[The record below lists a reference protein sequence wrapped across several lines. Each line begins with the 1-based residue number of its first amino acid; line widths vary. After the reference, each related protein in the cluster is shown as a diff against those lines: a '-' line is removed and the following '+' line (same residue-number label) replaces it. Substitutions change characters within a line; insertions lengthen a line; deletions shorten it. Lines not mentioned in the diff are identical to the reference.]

1 MTHAKARALSN
12 LKLACVVF
20 AACMAVIAAPAQTFT
35 NLVDFNG
42 SNGANPESSLILG
55 TDGNFYGT
63 AAQGGANGHGTVFQ
77 LTPAGALTT
86 LYSFCSLASCADGN
100 APEGGL
106 VQGTDGNFYGTT
118 QIGGA
123 NNYGTIF
130 KITPTGTLTTLHSF
144 DFADGAYPQAAL
156 IQAPSG
162 TFYGTA
168 RQGGLVGGDGAV
180 FKITPA
186 GVFTALHSFSG
197 TDGAYPSAGLV
208 RAADG
213 NFYGTTE
220 IGGSGTYCGVGTECG
235 TVFKMTPTGT
245 LTTLHNFNGT
255 DGINPLSTLVETS
268 DGFYG
273 TTNEGGNLSCASP
286 NGCGTVFKITPSGT
300 LTTLHRFHLTDGY
313 SPASGLTYGS
323 DGNFYGTTQFG
334 AAGVYGTVFEITPAA
349 VLTTLHSF
357 DNTDGANLI
366 GGLLQASDGTFY
378 GTTLSGGTS
387 NDGTIFS
394 LSLASAH

>member
-1 MTHAKARALSN
+1 MNKPQARWLSKLN
-12 LKLACVVF
+12 LVCVIF
-20 AACMAVIAAPAQTFT
+20 AVCMMAVAAPAQTFT
-35 NLVDFNG
+35 TLIDFNG
-42 SNGANPESSLILG
+42 SNGANPQASLIQG

-77 LTPAGALTT
+77 LTPGGTLTT

-100 APEGGL
+100 APEAGL

-118 QIGGA
+118 QIGGTY
-123 NNYGTIF
+123 NYGTIF
-130 KITPTGTLTTLHSF
+130 KITSTGTLTTLHSF
-144 DFADGAYPQAAL
+144 HFADGAYPQATL

-197 TDGAYPSAGLV
+197 TDGTYPSAGLA

-220 IGGSGTYCGVGTECG
+220 IGGSGSYCSGCG

-245 LTTLHNFNGT
+245 LTTLHNFDGT
-255 DGINPLSTLVETS
+255 DGINPLGTLVETS
-268 DGFYG
+268 SGFYG
-273 TTNEGGNLSCASP
+273 ITNEGGNLSCNSP
-286 NGCGTVFKITPSGT
+286 YGCGTVFKITPSGA
-300 LTTLHRFHLTDGY
+300 LTTLHRFHLTDGNA
-313 SPASGLTYGS
+313 PTSGLTLGS

-334 AAGVYGTVFEITPAA
+334 AAGVYGTVFEITSAG

-357 DNTDGANLI
+357 DNTDGSNPI

-378 GTTLSGGTS
+378 GTTVVGGSS

-394 LSLASAH
+394 LSLAPAH

>member
-1 MTHAKARALSN
+1 MNNPQCRWLSV
-12 LKLACVVF
+12 LKSVCVVF

-35 NLVDFNG
+35 SLVDFSG
-42 SNGANPESSLILG
+42 SDGANPETSLILS

-63 AAQGGANGHGTVFQ
+63 AAQGGANGHGSVFQ
-77 LTPAGALTT
+77 LTPGGTLTT

-123 NNYGTIF
+123 YNYGTIF
-130 KITPTGTLTTLHSF
+130 KITSAGTLTTLHSF
-144 DFADGAYPQAAL
+144 HFADGAYPQAAL
-156 IQAPSG
+156 VQAPSG

-168 RQGGLVGGDGAV
+168 RQGGLVGGDGAI

-186 GVFTALHSFSG
+186 GAFAALHSFSG
-197 TDGAYPSAGLV
+197 SDGAYPSASLV
-208 RAADG
+208 RASDG

-245 LTTLHNFNGT
+245 LTTLHSFDGT
-255 DGINPLSTLVETS
+255 DGTDPLSTLVETS
-268 DGFYG
+268 SGFYG
-273 TTNEGGNLSCASP
+273 TTYQGGNLSCDSP
-286 NGCGTVFKITPSGT
+286 YGCGTVFKITPSGT
-300 LTTLHRFHLTDGY
+300 LTTLHRFHLTDGAF
-313 SPASGLTYGS
+313 PGSGLALGS
-323 DGNFYGTTQFG
+323 DGNLYGTTTSG
-334 AAGVYGTVFEITPAA
+334 AEGIYGTVFETTPEGA
-349 VLTTLHSF
+349 VTTLHSF
-357 DNTDGANLI
+357 ADTDGSGPL
-366 GGLLQASDGTFY
+366 GVLLEVSNGTFY
-378 GTTLSGGTS
+378 GTTTFGGTS

-394 LSLASAH
+394 LTLAPAR

>member
-1 MTHAKARALSN
+1 
-12 LKLACVVF
+12 
-20 AACMAVIAAPAQTFT
+20 MAVIAAPAQTFT
-35 NLVDFNG
+35 TLIDFNG
-42 SNGANPESSLILG
+42 SNGALPQASLIQG

-63 AAQGGANGHGTVFQ
+63 AAQGGANGSGTVFQ
-77 LTPAGALTT
+77 LTPAGVLTT
-86 LYSFCSLASCADGN
+86 LYSFCSLSSCTDGN
-100 APEGGL
+100 APEAAL

-130 KITPTGTLTTLHSF
+130 KITSTGTLTTLHSF
-144 DFADGAYPQAAL
+144 RYADGAYPQATL

-168 RQGGLVGGDGAV
+168 RQGGLVGGNGSV

-213 NFYGTTE
+213 NLYGTTE

-235 TVFKMTPTGT
+235 TVFKITPTGT

-255 DGINPLSTLVETS
+255 DGTNPVAGLIETS
-268 DGFYG
+268 GGFYG
-273 TTNEGGNLSCASP
+273 TTYEGGNLSCDSP
-286 NGCGTVFKITPSGT
+286 YGCGTVFKITPSGA
-300 LTTLHRFHLTDGY
+300 LTTLHRFHSTDG
-313 SPASGLTYGS
+313 SWPASSLIYGS

-334 AAGVYGTVFEITPAA
+334 GADGYGTVFKITPAA
-349 VLTTLHSF
+349 VLATLHSF
-357 DNTDGANLI
+357 DNTDGANPI
-366 GGLLQASDGTFY
+366 GGLLQASDGTLY
-378 GTTLSGGTS
+378 GTTLAGGTS

-394 LSLASAH
+394 LSLAPAH